1 MSTDV
6 HTPRFGSSAWPTCV
20 QVATC
25 AGIGSGI
32 LEFMPLASL
41 DATQHNR
48 MEDEDEAGG
57 DVGPLRLATV
67 RCVTLEEV
75 LDQLGLQRVSFLAVD
90 VAGAELSVLE
100 SIDYSK
106 VL

>member
-1 MSTDV
+1 
-6 HTPRFGSSAWPTCV
+6 
-20 QVATC
+20 
-25 AGIGSGI
+25 
-32 LEFMPLASL
+32 MPLTSL
-41 DATQHNR
+41 DARRHNHT
-48 MEDEDEAGG
+48 DEDEVGAA
-57 DVGPLRLATV
+57 DVGPLRLETV

>member
-1 MSTDV
+1 M
-6 HTPRFGSSAWPTCV
+6 
-20 QVATC
+20 C

-32 LEFMPLASL
+32 LEFMPLTSLHARRHNSL
-41 DATQHNR
+41 DQ
-48 MEDEDEAGG
+48 DEAEAGV
-57 DVGPLRLATV
+57 DVGPLRLETV

-75 LDQLGLQRVSFLAVD
+75 LDQLGLQRISFLAVD

-106 VL
+106 VLWACCTLSAV